1 MRAFNKNG
9 PKVLGKEWNIDKIDL
24 SEERKKELSRIGR
37 QNSKIVVEQKTL
49 QEDDKSG

>member
-24 SEERKKELSRIGR
+24 EEKGTK
-37 QNSKIVVEQKTL
+37 
-49 QEDDKSG
+49 